1 MVPVRRTVAV
11 VDSLVGAQL
20 QLLVEGVAAGG
31 ACVARHEGRVV
42 FVRHALPGERVR
54 AVVTEDRD
62 RFLRADAV
70 EIEEASPDRVPAP
83 CPYAAPGRC
92 GGCDWQHAS
101 GAAQRRLKAAVIGE
115 QFARIAG
122 LDLTATVGPL
132 TVEELPGG
140 LLGWRSRITFA
151 VDAAGR
157 PGLHRH
163 RSHELEPV
171 ASCPLGVPGVGD
183 TTALARQWPGQTGI
197 EAVRGDG
204 PEVTLLAHRPGAGR
218 QARGRRPPDRVS
230 VVEGPPEVRH
240 TVLGRPYT
248 VAAGGFWQVH
258 PAAADAFA
266 QALLDELGP
275 QPGERVVDLYAGAG
289 AFTAV
294 LADAVGP
301 SGSVV
306 GVESAV
312 GAVAD
317 AERNLADRPWAQ
329 VRRGRVDAALL
340 AALGERPDV
349 IVLDPPRAGAGH
361 DVMAALLALAPRAVA
376 YVACDPAALA
386 RDVAAAG
393 DLGWRLSGLRAF
405 DAFPMTH
412 HVECVA
418 QLEPGGQ
425 LEPGDGS
432 VVRADAA
439 RPSP

>member
-1 MVPVRRTVAV
+1 
-11 VDSLVGAQL
+11 VDSLVGARL
-20 QLLVEGVAAGG
+20 RLHVDGVAAGG

-42 FVRHALPGERVR
+42 FVRHALPGERVL
-54 AVVTEDRD
+54 AVVTEDRE
-62 RFLRADAV
+62 RYLRADAV
-70 EIEEASPDRVPAP
+70 EIEDASPDRVPAP
-83 CPYAAPGRC
+83 CPYATPGRC
-92 GGCDWQHAS
+92 GGCDWQHAT
-101 GAAQRRLKAAVIGE
+101 GVAQRRLKAEVIAQ

-122 LDLTATVGPL
+122 LDLDGTVGPL

-163 RSHELEPV
+163 RSHDLEHV
-171 ASCPLGVPGVGD
+171 ASCPLGVVGVGD
-183 TTALARQWPGQTGI
+183 TPALARSWPGQTGI

-204 PEVTLLAHRPGAGR
+204 PEVTLLAHRPGPGR

-266 QALLDELGP
+266 QALLGALAP
-275 QPGERVVDLYAGAG
+275 QPGERVVDLYAGSG
-289 AFTAV
+289 AFTVV

-301 SGSVV
+301 SGSVI
-306 GVESAV
+306 GVESAA

-317 AERNLADRPWAQ
+317 AELNLADRPWARIQ
-329 VRRGRVDAALL
+329 RARVDAGLVAGLV
-340 AALGERPDV
+340 AEVGPPDLV
-349 IVLDPPRAGAGH
+349 VLDPPRAGAGA
-361 DVMAALLALAPRAVA
+361 DVLRALTAAGPRAIG
-376 YVACDPAALA
+376 YVSCDPATLA
-386 RDVAAAG
+386 RDVAAAVG
-393 DLGWRLSGLRAF
+393 AGWRLAGLRAF
-405 DAFPMTH
+405 DAFPMTA

-418 QLEPGGQ
+418 LLEPA
-425 LEPGDGS
+425 LSE
-432 VVRADAA
+432 
-439 RPSP
+439 

>member
-1 MVPVRRTVAV
+1 
-11 VDSLVGAQL
+11 VDSLVGAEL
-20 QLLVEGVAAGG
+20 RLAVEAVAAGG
-31 ACVARHEGRVV
+31 ACVARHDGRVV

-62 RFLRADAV
+62 RYLRADAV
-70 EIEEASPDRVPAP
+70 EIEDASADRVPAP
-83 CPYAAPGRC
+83 CPHAAPGRC
-92 GGCDWQHAS
+92 GGCDWQHAT
-101 GAAQRRLKAAVIGE
+101 GAAQRRMKAEVIGE

-122 LDLTATVGPL
+122 LDLDAAVGGL

-306 GVESAV
+306 GVESAA

-329 VRRGRVDAALL
+329 VRRGRVDAGLV
-340 AALGERPDV
+340 AALVAETGSPDLV
-349 IVLDPPRAGAGH
+349 VLDPPRAGAGP
-361 DVMAALLALAPRAVA
+361 DVLRAIVTAAPRAIG
-376 YVACDPAALA
+376 YVSCDPATLA
-386 RDVAAAG
+386 RDVAAAVAA
-393 DLGWRLSGLRAF
+393 GWRLAGLRAF
-405 DAFPMTH
+405 DAFPMTA

-418 QLEPGGQ
+418 TLRPDSSGG
-425 LEPGDGS
+425 
-432 VVRADAA
+432 
-439 RPSP
+439 SP